1 MNRYKDITIIKNSEV
16 SNGIRHY
23 VGVTYPEIPLSE
35 TDVYVITDQGD
46 RYDLLAQQF
55 YKDQSLWWIISIAN
69 EKFNQGSLFIPEGT
83 QLRIPVNIQNII
95 SSYQV
100 LNNF

>member
-1 MNRYKDITIIKNSEV
+1 MGRYTDITIYKTFDTKKGNPYYKGVYYPKIK
-16 SNGIRHY
+16 
-23 VGVTYPEIPLSE
+23 LSQN
-35 TDVYVITDQGD
+35 DIYVITDQGD

-83 QLRIPVNIQNII
+83 QLRIPVNLQNII